1 MRFSP
6 ACFIIRV
13 QEHLRPLH
21 YTSFSQNSVNKLQT
35 NFRHQAA
42 RSDISGIPSI
52 LGLFLKEVTVIRQ
65 MAPINLIVYYPKT
78 EEGKEELAKRVSDV
92 HAAAVTQRLKSLN
105 CPTQQKLDLLDAVI
119 DTVKE
124 RSREQ
129 A

>member
-1 MRFSP
+1 M
-6 ACFIIRV
+6 
-13 QEHLRPLH
+13 
-21 YTSFSQNSVNKLQT
+21 QT
-35 NFRHQAA
+35 NFRHQTA

-124 RSREQ
+124 RSRDQ